1 MADDNLREAIGEEYY
16 EKINGVIYNTSFQVQ
31 RFYTLEDENKI
42 IMHSLLTGQYFI
54 LERMT

>member
-1 MADDNLREAIGEEYY
+1 MADDNLREAIREEYY

-42 IMHSLLTGQYFI
+42 IMYSLLTGQYFI